1 MSKQKILVVDS
12 NRLDL
17 MVLSHMLE
25 VTYEVHT
32 LMEGSQCINKVKE
45 IEPNLI
51 LLDHELND
59 LDGVSVC
66 KQLKNDPLT
75 KEIPVLFISEKT
87 TLMVRL
93 KGYEAGAEDY
103 IQRPFE
109 DSELLFKIKIILST
123 KTQLQRLKE
132 DSEHAFAATMT
143 AATETGEIAAVV
155 DFFRKSFAIRSLERL
170 ADGLLQVLLDYN
182 LLATVFIHCGD
193 DDLYLSSN
201 DEVTDQDKMII
212 QEKAEKEKIHSFG
225 ESTIFNFRHFNL
237 LIQKMSV
244 DDPDKYGR
252 DKDNIALLGE
262 GVDARVVAITFE
274 KAQIEQGIKR
284 KNIIE
289 KTNMA
294 LADLNEQQEVQQ
306 KEALNIVDW
315 LAQEMEGSFLSL
327 GLTDSQEEC
336 LMDLV
341 NIVRQRS
348 NKLFDKNA
356 DLAHQLEVVM
366 EELNEDIELPVEI
379 EEPVED
385 ETDGLEDDG
394 FMIL

>member
-1 MSKQKILVVDS
+1 MSKLKILAVDAS
-12 NRLDL
+12 RLDL

-25 VTYEVHT
+25 AVYEVHT
-32 LMEGSQCINKVKE
+32 LMEASQCISKVKE

-75 KEIPVLFISEKT
+75 KEIPILFISEKT
-87 TLMVRL
+87 TLKVRL
-93 KGYEAGAEDY
+93 NGYEAGAEDY
-103 IQRPFE
+103 LQRPFE
-109 DSELLFKIKIILST
+109 DSELLFKIKIILSA
-123 KTQLQRLKE
+123 KSQLQRLKE
-132 DSEHAFAATMT
+132 DSEHAFAAIMT

-155 DFFRKSFAIRSLERL
+155 DFFRKSFSIRSLERL

-212 QEKAEKEKIHSFG
+212 QEKSEKEKIHSFG

-262 GVDARVVAITFE
+262 GVDARVIAITFE
-274 KAQIEQGIKR
+274 QSQIEQGIKR

-294 LADLNEQQEVQQ
+294 LADLNEQQEMQQ

-327 GLTDSQEEC
+327 GLSGSQEEC

-348 NKLFDKNA
+348 NMLFEKNA

-366 EELNEDIELPVEI
+366 EELNGDIELPVEI